1 MFFLEA
7 LEWMDIW
14 QQSAHQAATGQLD
27 SPGLLVT
34 AWDQADT
41 DCGASP
47 GPHLG
52 TRVSHC

>member
-1 MFFLEA
+1 MNEYLTT
-7 LEWMDIW
+7 DTS
-14 QQSAHQAATGQLD
+14 SAHQAATGQLD

-41 DCGASP
+41 DCGASA
-47 GPHLG
+47 GPHFG